1 MAYLGKTT
9 EKALY
14 YGAFPDT
21 FRLSRTL
28 RKKMTHAEKLLW
40 EELRNRSLSRYKFR
54 RQHPVR
60 EFIVDF
66 YCHEKQLV
74 IEVDGEIHQKTDIS
88 ERDLNRTAELE
99 RMGIKVIRFSNEEIL
114 NDLHTVKS
122 KILIALH
129 SPSPSGEGAG
139 G

>member
-1 MAYLGKTT
+1 MAYLGKTN

-21 FRLSRTL
+21 FRLSRSL
-28 RKKMTHAEKLLW
+28 RKKMTNAEKILW
-40 EELRNRSLSRYKFR
+40 KELRDRSLSRYKFR

-66 YCHEKQLV
+66 YCHEKKLV
-74 IEVDGEIHQKTDIS
+74 IEVDGAIHQKADIS
-88 ERDLNRTAELE
+88 IRDLNRTAELE
-99 RMGIKVIRFSNEEIL
+99 RMGIKVIRFTNEEVVNNL
-114 NDLHTVKS
+114 DEVKE
-122 KILIALH
+122 KIKNTLT
-129 SPSPSGEGAG
+129 SPSPEGEGAG

>member
-21 FRLSRTL
+21 FRLSRSL
-28 RKKMTHAEKLLW
+28 RKKMTTAEKILW
-40 EELRNRSLSRYKFR
+40 KELRNRSLKRYKFR

-60 EFIVDF
+60 EFVVDF

-74 IEVDGEIHQKTDIS
+74 IEVDGAIHQKSDIS
-88 ERDLNRTAELE
+88 KRDLNRTAELE
-99 RMGIKVIRFSNEEIL
+99 RMGIKVIRFTNEEVI
-114 NDLHTVKS
+114 NNIDEVKE
-122 KILIALH
+122 KIFYTLT
-129 SPSPSGEGAG
+129 SPSPEGEGAG